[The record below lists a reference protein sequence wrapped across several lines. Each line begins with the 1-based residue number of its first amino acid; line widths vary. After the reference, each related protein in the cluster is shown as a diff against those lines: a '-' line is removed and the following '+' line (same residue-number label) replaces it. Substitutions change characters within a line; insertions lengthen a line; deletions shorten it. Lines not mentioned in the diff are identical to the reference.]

1 MDRPLTE
8 TAYQRANRDLW
19 AVRYAKTFSD
29 EVKKHTRATFGH
41 GAPGFFFGM
50 WPEGIMPPVF
60 EEIKDE
66 PQHSQAIFLMN
77 FFYTFIFDMIDRWVP
92 DWDCTDNRYGHPAL
106 RVLRIIEY
114 LMSDAFLRPPRLWF
128 TPLTAADLD
137 SMINYQCEVYGPDGN
152 AAQFTNIR
160 KFALSLW
167 NASYDGIPK
176 KCLSTLSFLKS
187 ASELLKE
194 NSEMRP
200 VIWPIIYWATL
211 PHGEFRANGKN
222 AVHTGTLSE
231 CLSILNVQKKALL
244 STENELDRE
253 KFAVIQRALKW
264 DVKKTAGVKRALEL
278 EEE

>member
-1 MDRPLTE
+1 M
-8 TAYQRANRDLW
+8 
-19 AVRYAKTFSD
+19 
-29 EVKKHTRATFGH
+29 
-41 GAPGFFFGM
+41 
-50 WPEGIMPPVF
+50 
-60 EEIKDE
+60 
-66 PQHSQAIFLMN
+66 
-77 FFYTFIFDMIDRWVP
+77 
-92 DWDCTDNRYGHPAL
+92 
-106 RVLRIIEY
+106 
-114 LMSDAFLRPPRLWF
+114 
-128 TPLTAADLD
+128 
-137 SMINYQCEVYGPDGN
+137 YGPDGN

-176 KCLSTLSFLKS
+176 KCLSTLNFLKS

-200 VIWPIIYWATL
+200 VIWPVIYWATL
-211 PHGEFRANGKN
+211 PHREFRANGKN